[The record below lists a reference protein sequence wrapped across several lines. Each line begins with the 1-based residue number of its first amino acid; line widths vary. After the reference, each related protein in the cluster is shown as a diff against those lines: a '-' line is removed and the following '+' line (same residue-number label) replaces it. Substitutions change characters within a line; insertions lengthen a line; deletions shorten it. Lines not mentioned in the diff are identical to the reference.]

1 MAFPIDRRLVRLK
14 VTKTT
19 IRTCLK
25 GTESKVMA
33 GQLFRSREGSERF
46 FDQRQVVR
54 SHIYMRLS
62 TPFSLLSAP
71 PLSLFLPEE
80 EPNHRRVS

>member
-33 GQLFRSREGSERF
+33 GQLFRSREGRSVEYSIRPSIGQASSFPLATSENPSK
-46 FDQRQVVR
+46 Q
-54 SHIYMRLS
+54 
-62 TPFSLLSAP
+62 
-71 PLSLFLPEE
+71 
-80 EPNHRRVS
+80 